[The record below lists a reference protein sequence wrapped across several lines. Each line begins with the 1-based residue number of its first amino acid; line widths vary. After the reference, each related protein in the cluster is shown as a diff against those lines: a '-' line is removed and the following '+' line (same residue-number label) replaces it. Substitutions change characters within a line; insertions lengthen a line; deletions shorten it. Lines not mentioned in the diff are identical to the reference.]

1 MAIELTW
8 YGHACWLIK
17 TGKHT
22 LLVDP
27 YLDDAPH
34 SPIKSHELEADFIL
48 VTHGHFDH
56 VGDTVK
62 IAKRT
67 GAQIVANFEII
78 EWFTK
83 QGVAEKQTQAMNTG
97 GNWDAAFGRAKLTIA
112 HHSST
117 LPDGTPGGNPNGFLL
132 TLPGGKI
139 YIAGD
144 TALTYDMKLYSS
156 GLDAA
161 ILPIGDLYT
170 MGLEDSVEAIKFL
183 VPRKVFPS
191 HYGTW
196 PPIEQDP
203 VNWADMVRA
212 ETKAEPVVLNRGGSH
227 RL

>member
-1 MAIELTW
+1 MAIDLTW
-8 YGHACWLIK
+8 YGHACWSIK
-17 TGKHT
+17 TGKHI
-22 LLVDP
+22 LLIDP
-27 YLDDAPH
+27 YVDDAPH
-34 SPIKSHELEADFIL
+34 SPVKSEDLEADFIL

-67 GAQIVANFEII
+67 GAQVIANFEII

-83 QGVAEKQTQAMNTG
+83 QGIAEKQTQAMNTG
-97 GNWDAAFGRAKLTIA
+97 GNWDAPFGRAKLTIA

-132 TLPGGKI
+132 TLTDGKI

-144 TALTYDMKLYSS
+144 TALTYDMKLYSG

-170 MGLEDSVEAIKFL
+170 MGPEDSVEAIKFL
-183 VPRKVFPS
+183 EPRKVFPS

-196 PPIEQDP
+196 PPIEQDTAK
-203 VNWADMVRA
+203 WADMVRA
-212 ETKAEPVVLNRGGSH
+212 ETKAEPIVLNRGRSH